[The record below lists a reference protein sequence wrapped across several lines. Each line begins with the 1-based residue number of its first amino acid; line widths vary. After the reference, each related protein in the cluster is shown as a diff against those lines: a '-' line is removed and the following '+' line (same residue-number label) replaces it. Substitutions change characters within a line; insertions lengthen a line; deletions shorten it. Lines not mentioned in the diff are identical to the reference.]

1 MRSLAP
7 PVAYMTVKVLYIAYD
22 RDMQQS
28 RAKNVCFYSNRCQW
42 SKAFLSELA
51 KTPYKDEFRYICVD
65 PSPNRPKLPSFLK
78 KVPTLI
84 IYGDDEPKTDGDVM
98 NWLSQRM
105 LTDGMHARRAQ
116 GQGQQDEGGSDVLD
130 YYSCEMDNGGQDM
143 YSFIDS
149 DTLVTGNGGTRI
161 QQTYSFV
168 NEQQVQQPPQQRA
181 AAQQQSQSRQSS
193 QKSKKEE
200 LLDKQYEEYIKM
212 RDVGMPKTIAR
223 Q

>member
-1 MRSLAP
+1 
-7 PVAYMTVKVLYIAYD
+7 
-22 RDMQQS
+22 MQQS
-28 RAKNVCFYSNRCQW
+28 RAKHVCFYSNRCQW
-42 SKAFLSELA
+42 SKAFLTELA

-84 IYGDDEPKTDGDVM
+84 IHGDDEPKTDGDVM

-105 LTDGMHARRAQ
+105 LTDENYARRRQAQAQ
-116 GQGQQDEGGSDVLD
+116 GQQVDEGVLE
-130 YYSCEMDNGGQDM
+130 YYSCEMDSGGQDM

-149 DTLVTGNGGTRI
+149 DTLVTGNGGERI
-161 QQTYSFV
+161 QQTYSYV
-168 NEQQVQQPPQQRA
+168 NEQ
-181 AAQQQSQSRQSS
+181 AAQQQAPRPQAQQAPQQQRNGS

-200 LLDKQYEEYIKM
+200 LLDKQYEEYMKM
-212 RDVGMPKTIAR
+212 RDMGMPKTIAR

>member
-1 MRSLAP
+1 L
-7 PVAYMTVKVLYIAYD
+7 T
-22 RDMQQS
+22 
-28 RAKNVCFYSNRCQW
+28 
-42 SKAFLSELA
+42 ELG
-51 KTPYKDEFRYICVD
+51 KTPYKEEFKYICVD
-65 PSPNRPKLPSFLK
+65 PSPNRPPLPSFLK

-84 IYGDDEPKTDGDVM
+84 IHGDPEPKTDGDVM
-98 NWLSQRM
+98 NWLSHKM
-105 LTDGMHARRAQ
+105 LTERMQNGGGDG
-116 GQGQQDEGGSDVLD
+116 GGGGSDGCVLD

-168 NEQQVQQPPQQRA
+168 NEQPVQQRGPMHPQQSH
-181 AAQQQSQSRQSS
+181 SQARSGS
-193 QKSKKEE
+193 QAKSKKEE

-212 RDVGMPKTIAR
+212 RDVGMPKMVSR